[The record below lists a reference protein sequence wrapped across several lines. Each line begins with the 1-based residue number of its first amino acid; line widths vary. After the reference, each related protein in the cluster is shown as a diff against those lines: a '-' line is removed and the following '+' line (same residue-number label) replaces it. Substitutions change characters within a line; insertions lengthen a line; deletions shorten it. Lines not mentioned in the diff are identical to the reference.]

1 MTITIVP
8 VTTPAELD
16 EFIRLP
22 VALYGG
28 MPGYAPSM
36 TIEREAVLHPRKGSF
51 FAHGKVQYWLAQRDG
66 RTAGR
71 ISAQL
76 DEAQPEATFDG
87 AGLFGCLDSV
97 DDPAVV
103 RALLTT
109 AEEWLRQQGR
119 THAVGP
125 FALNM
130 NSEPGVLVEGQD
142 EPPLSMVSWHPRYLE
157 RLVYEAGYAACKDL
171 HYWRLSN
178 LEAKVAELGKF
189 KRPLTR
195 VPDLKARPLNMKR
208 LEADIEIIRQLY
220 NDGWKDNWGFVP
232 LQRSDV
238 AAISKDMRPFVKPE
252 FGVIVEK
259 AGKPLGA
266 ALIFPNLYEVSEG
279 LGTDP
284 SLVGWAKLG
293 YRTLFHRFRTGFV
306 ILLGVLTE
314 IRHSVGGALVA
325 MALINEM
332 VDRFAGYEDKSG
344 WLEAGWV
351 LDNNVALQKILL
363 QYGFEKKRTLRL
375 FEKTL
380 PAQEWGR

>member
-1 MTITIVP
+1 MPITVTP
-8 VTTPAELD
+8 VSTAAELD
-16 EFIRLP
+16 DFIRLP
-22 VALYGG
+22 VALYLG
-28 MPGYAPSM
+28 MPGYIPSL
-36 TIEREAVLHPRKGSF
+36 TIERQAVLDPAKGSF
-51 FAHGKVQYWLAQRDG
+51 FAHGKVQYWLARDG
-66 RTAGR
+66 ERIVGR

-76 DEAQPEATFDG
+76 DHAQPDGTFDG
-87 AGLFGCLDSV
+87 AGLFGCLDAV
-97 DDPAVV
+97 DDPAVTS
-103 RALLTT
+103 ALFAA
-109 AEEWLRQQGR
+109 AEGWLRGEGR
-119 THAVGP
+119 TRAVGP

-157 RLVYEAGYAACKDL
+157 RHVLAAGYGACKDL
-171 HYWRLSN
+171 HYWRLSD
-178 LEAKVAELGKF
+178 LGARTVELSKLR
-189 KRPLTR
+189 RPLTR
-195 VPDLKARPLNMKR
+195 FPDIKARPLNMNK
-208 LEADIEIIRQLY
+208 LEADIEIIRLLY
-220 NDGWKDNWGFVP
+220 NDGWKENWGFVP
-232 LQRSDV
+232 LQPADV

-252 FGVIVEK
+252 YGVIVER

-266 ALIFPNLYEVSEG
+266 ALIFPNLYEVADG

-306 ILLGVLTE
+306 ILLGVLSE
-314 IRHSVGGALVA
+314 MRHSVGGALVA

-332 VDRFAGYEDKSG
+332 VDRFVGYGDKSG

-375 FEKTL
+375 FDKAL
-380 PAQEWGR
+380 AA